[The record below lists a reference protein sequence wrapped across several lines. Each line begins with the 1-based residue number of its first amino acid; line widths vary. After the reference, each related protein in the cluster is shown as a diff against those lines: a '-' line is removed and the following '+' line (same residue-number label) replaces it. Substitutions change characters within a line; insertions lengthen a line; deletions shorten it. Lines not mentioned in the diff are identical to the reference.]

1 MNPKVVLT
9 AGIPAEASLI
19 CAGADPAGA
28 LIKPGIVST
37 GSRRTRMISLHCLRF
52 HSNTRHA
59 RKKDISLLLF
69 SLHCC
74 Y

>member
-1 MNPKVVLT
+1 MNLKVVLT

-19 CAGADPAGA
+19 CSGAAPASA
-28 LIKPGIVST
+28 LIKLDIIST

-52 HSNTRHA
+52 HSKIRHA

-69 SLHCC
+69 SLSCC